1 MGLDATVLT
10 LNELLNCDFDDDF
23 KKFLQRDITHYSIP
37 DYQREY
43 KWDKARIKTFVNNV
57 LDRSKFLGIL
67 TAEKSNQDCLYI
79 VDGQQRLTTTVLL
92 LAWLYNACAEEDERE
107 NQSEIMELMTYPVNN
122 CRDFVLRNSS
132 VGNFL
137 KVVKNE
143 SGRTTIQLEISEDS
157 DIYHQK
163 EVFETAWK
171 TINSVATEKWKKSDR
186 TLQDYKE
193 CVLDCGVLLFVQSND
208 DKKQQGSIE
217 EIYIDINEK
226 SQRLDPEDI
235 FKGHCFALC
244 KTATTQE
251 KVKTLWKSVKKQLY
265 SMDRLLN
272 KRDMSVFL
280 HFYLLTKEA
289 CKAKPRDINKELK
302 IAGEHII
309 PLEYKTSTKVVDLL
323 GEIDRYLTNITAFRK
338 NMIDCEFPDF
348 KEVMSASANDIGNKE
363 RKALLQNMRTILNDL
378 FSCKQDLFKLPMFY
392 AIDKYSSM
400 DASDKLSYEQWSAF
414 VFLYNIYMFMFA
426 RMDVSKSRESLPK
439 DLIRHI
445 ANNDDC
451 INQFVRTIRDC
462 YCKGDDNSS
471 LEIKQGMLR
480 GKNRDDE
487 TRRHLYQILDYFE
500 AKEHIDKKTGETRLL
515 FKMKL
520 YPVSYNVEHLII
532 SQSQGI
538 AWKADPSNSES
549 EKLYEFEKTDFAEC
563 KAWKADNCHWANYI
577 WIDGEFNSKKLRN
590 YDIVTKVH
598 LLRGTLDK
606 DEKPAKE
613 TMAKKHAH
621 IEIICQHIM
630 HTKGFNELVQAHNNQ
645 TSKDDVARYYML
657 FLNNYFSEN
666 SMEQLCQRFNGA
678 FSDCLEK
685 LFKCVDNNAF

>member
-10 LNELLNCDFDDDF
+10 LNELLRCDFDDDF

-67 TAEKSNQDCLYI
+67 TAEKSDQDCLYI

-92 LAWLYNACAEEDERE
+92 LAWLYNACAEENERE
-107 NQSEIMELMTYPVNN
+107 NQSEIMELLTYPVNN
-122 CRDFVLRNSS
+122 CRDIVLRNSS

-171 TINSVATEKWKKSDR
+171 TINSVATEKWKKSER

-244 KTATTQE
+244 KTAATQE
-251 KVKTLWKSVKKQLY
+251 KVKKLWKSVKKNLY
-265 SMDRLLN
+265 SMDGLLN

-280 HFYLLTKEA
+280 HFYLLAKEA
-289 CKAKPRDINKELK
+289 CKDKPRDINKELK

-323 GEIDRYLTNITAFRK
+323 EGIDRYLTNIIVFR
-338 NMIDCEFPDF
+338 NEMINCESPKFT
-348 KEVMSASANDIGNKE
+348 EVMFASENDIGSVE
-363 RKALLQNMRTILNDL
+363 RKSLLQDMRKILKDL
-378 FSCKQDLFKLPMFY
+378 FGCKQDLFKLPMFY

-400 DASDKLSYEQWSAF
+400 DASDRLSYEQWSAF

-439 DLIRHI
+439 DLIRYI
-445 ANNDDC
+445 ATNDDC
-451 INQFVRTIRDC
+451 IGQFIKTIRDS
-462 YCKGDDNSS
+462 YRKGDDNSP
-471 LEIKQGMLR
+471 LKIKLSMLC

-500 AKEHIDKKTGETRLL
+500 VKEHTDKKTGKTRLL

-538 AWKADPSNSES
+538 AWKVDPSNSKS
-549 EKLYEFEKTDFAEC
+549 DTLYEFAKTDFTACE
-563 KAWKADNCHWANYI
+563 AWRADNCHWANYI
-577 WIDGEFNSKKLRN
+577 WIDRDFNANELCN
-590 YDIVTKVH
+590 YDIITKVY

-606 DEKPAKE
+606 EEKPAKK
-613 TMAKKHAH
+613 TMAKKHTH

-630 HTKGFNELVQAHNNQ
+630 HTTGFDELVQAHRDQ
-645 TSKDDVARYYML
+645 ASKDDVAKYYVL
-657 FLNNYFSEN
+657 FMNNYFSEN
-666 SMEQLCQRFNGA
+666 STEQLCQRFNGA
-678 FSDCLEK
+678 FSDCLAE
-685 LFKCVDNNAF
+685 LFKYVDK